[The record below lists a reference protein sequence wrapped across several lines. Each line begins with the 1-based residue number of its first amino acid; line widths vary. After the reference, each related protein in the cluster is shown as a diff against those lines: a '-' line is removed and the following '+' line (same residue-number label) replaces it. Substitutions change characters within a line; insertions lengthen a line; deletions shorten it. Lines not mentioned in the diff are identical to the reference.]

1 MQQGQKNNEGSK
13 HHQSQV
19 KMAGSGRKLEMGG
32 RDRAVNN
39 HCVIRTVIKHT
50 LRTIGGVHMEM
61 T

>member
-1 MQQGQKNNEGSK
+1 MKAANTTKTRSRWQALIK
-13 HHQSQV
+13 
-19 KMAGSGRKLEMGG
+19 GSGRKLEMGG